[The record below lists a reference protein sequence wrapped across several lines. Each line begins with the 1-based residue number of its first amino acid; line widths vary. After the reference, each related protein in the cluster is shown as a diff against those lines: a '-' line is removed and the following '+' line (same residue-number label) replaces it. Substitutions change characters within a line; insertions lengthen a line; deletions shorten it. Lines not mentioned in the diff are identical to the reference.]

1 MYFPGLEAK
10 SLDTL
15 QVLVSFGA
23 TWDAK
28 CDELVSSGKARYEAP
43 ALQICME
50 LWSQERANGL
60 PFTIIPLE
68 IIRRGIA
75 STQAYVDDLK
85 K

>member
-1 MYFPGLEAK
+1 LGAK
-10 SLDTL
+10 TLDTL
-15 QVLVSFGA
+15 QIFVSLGA

-28 CDELVSSGKARYEAP
+28 CDELVSSGKAREDAH
-43 ALQICME
+43 ALRICME

-60 PFTIIPLE
+60 PFTIITLE
-68 IIRRGIA
+68 IIRRGVA